1 MTSIPFEPPNPDYAT
16 IVPKMVL
23 SMPAAA
29 LLGFSFREIGPGRVD
44 LLLPFRRELGE
55 HQGFFQGGVIGMLLD
70 FAGGAASGTMLREGH
85 MLMTLD
91 YTVKLLAPARGGA
104 LSARGRVIDA
114 SHSIGVSAVDVFA
127 ESPERSALVATGLV
141 SIRSF
146 PLPVRPTRTGA
157 VTAPG

>member
-1 MTSIPFEPPNPDYAT
+1 MTPSELEPPNPDYASA
-16 IVPKMVL
+16 VPQMVL

-55 HQGFFQGGVIGMLLD
+55 HQGLFQGGVIGMLLD
-70 FAGGAASGTMLREGH
+70 FAGGSASGTMLRAGH

-91 YTVKLLAPARGGA
+91 YTVKLLAPARGAA

-114 SHSIGVSAVDVFA
+114 SHAIGVSAVDVFA
-127 ESPERSALVATGLV
+127 ESPERAVLVATGLV
-141 SIRSF
+141 STRSF
-146 PLPVRPTRTGA
+146 PLPTRP
-157 VTAPG
+157 PKP